1 MSNLR
6 PCAACAR
13 HVRLGAPSCPFCGAA
28 VVAGPPLTAL
38 RYGRRI
44 ARATVAAV
52 GLAASPLVACDTTSD
67 PNGADQGVAR
77 GTDQGVSDRGFIA
90 GDAYGAPPDADAQP
104 GHDHAVAGDAY
115 GAPPDAELALDQGP
129 VAGDA
134 YGAPPDAEP
143 ALDQG
148 SVAGDAY
155 GAPPDAEPAIDQ
167 GFVAGDAYGAP
178 PDAS

>member
-6 PCAACAR
+6 PCGVCAR
-13 HVRLGAPSCPFCGAA
+13 HVRLGATSCPFCGAA
-28 VVAGPPLTAL
+28 VVPGPPLTAL

-52 GLAASPLVACDTTSD
+52 GLTASQLAACDATSEAR
-67 PNGADQGVAR
+67 GLDQGV
-77 GTDQGVSDRGFIA
+77 TDRGFVAGDAYGAPADVDPGLDQGSIA
-90 GDAYGAPPDADAQP
+90 GDAYGAPADVEP
-104 GHDHAVAGDAY
+104 GLDHT
-115 GAPPDAELALDQGP
+115 P

-143 ALDQG
+143 AVDQG
-148 SVAGDAY
+148 PVAGDAY

>member
-13 HVRLGAPSCPFCGAA
+13 HVRLGTASCPFCKAA
-28 VVAGPPLTAL
+28 MVAGPPLPAL

-52 GLAASPLVACDTTSD
+52 GLAASPLAACDTTSD
-67 PNGADQGVAR
+67 ARVADQGVAR
-77 GTDQGVSDRGFIA
+77 GVDQGVTDRGFIA
-90 GDAYGAPPDADAQP
+90 GDAYGAPPYADAEP
-104 GHDHAVAGDAY
+104 GHDHA
-115 GAPPDAELALDQGP
+115 
-129 VAGDA
+129 
-134 YGAPPDAEP
+134 
-143 ALDQG
+143 
-148 SVAGDAY
+148 VAGDAY